1 MRIHNS
7 RQALGVNKVSNGR
20 LAKSNYNVQTTEFEG
35 SELCAI
41 PAWEGPG
48 DGCKGMRVGGEGVD
62 AALGVGGLAT
72 LESDLTGC

>member
-1 MRIHNS
+1 MVQRIFGS
-7 RQALGVNKVSNGR
+7 
-20 LAKSNYNVQTTEFEG
+20 AKSMFVT
-35 SELCAI
+35 LCAI